1 MIHKEQAKIIER
13 GSFQYIR
20 TIHPDIAFKESVL
33 TFRKSPGFSINIKDI
48 WSVSINL
55 SVFIGDV
62 LAVNI
67 IDNQLYLTK
76 NLGFQQAITA
86 LPIPVE
92 LVNVMKAC
100 GDEIRLK
107 ILKIFWNGQAT
118 TQSLAETLHL
128 SPSAIS
134 LHLKQLKAASLVDCY
149 KEGKFVRYYAN
160 PSAVNR
166 IHNRLIDYFEK

>member
-1 MIHKEQAKIIER
+1 MR
-13 GSFQYIR
+13 LDTG
-20 TIHPDIAFKESVL
+20 
-33 TFRKSPGFSINIKDI
+33 
-48 WSVSINL
+48 
-55 SVFIGDV
+55 
-62 LAVNI
+62 
-67 IDNQLYLTK
+67 K
-76 NLGFQQAITA
+76 NTRGFQGATEKQATKGKQQVPWQKRDHQCRSLFQSGICA
-86 LPIPVE
+86 LSFSSPLP
-92 LVNVMKAC
+92 NSCCSPAARTGS

-107 ILKIFWNGQAT
+107 ILKILWNGQAT

>member
-1 MIHKEQAKIIER
+1 M
-13 GSFQYIR
+13 
-20 TIHPDIAFKESVL
+20 
-33 TFRKSPGFSINIKDI
+33 
-48 WSVSINL
+48 SINL

-107 ILKIFWNGQAT
+107 ILKILWNGQAT
-118 TQSLAETLHL
+118 TQSLAETQ
-128 SPSAIS
+128 
-134 LHLKQLKAASLVDCY
+134 KV
-149 KEGKFVRYYAN
+149 
-160 PSAVNR
+160 
-166 IHNRLIDYFEK
+166 